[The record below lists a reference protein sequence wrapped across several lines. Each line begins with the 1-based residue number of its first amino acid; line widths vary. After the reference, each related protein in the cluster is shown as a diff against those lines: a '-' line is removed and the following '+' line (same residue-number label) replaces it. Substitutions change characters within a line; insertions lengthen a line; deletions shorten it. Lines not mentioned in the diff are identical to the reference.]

1 MLIDQISVFVEN
13 KPGRLAGIMEVL
25 RQSGVDLRAITVA
38 DTADF
43 GILRIIVNDTDKA
56 IEALKNDGCTAAV
69 TKVIAFRIPDVMG
82 ALYNV
87 IEKITAADIN
97 IEYMYSV
104 MGKMEGRADI
114 IIRVQDSEKAM
125 AILKENGVMLISGD
139 ELCK

>member
-25 RQSGVDLRAITVA
+25 RESGVDLRAITVA

-43 GILRIIVNDTDKA
+43 GILRIIVNDTGKA